1 MSGYDPLELQTPT
14 PPRTRRRPLGFW
26 VGLVLVLAGLF
37 LLLDN
42 LGLLRWL
49 NWRVAL
55 PIVLILAGLALV
67 VRRFR

>member
-1 MSGYDPLELQTPT
+1 
-14 PPRTRRRPLGFW
+14 
-26 VGLVLVLAGLF
+26 VLVLAGLF